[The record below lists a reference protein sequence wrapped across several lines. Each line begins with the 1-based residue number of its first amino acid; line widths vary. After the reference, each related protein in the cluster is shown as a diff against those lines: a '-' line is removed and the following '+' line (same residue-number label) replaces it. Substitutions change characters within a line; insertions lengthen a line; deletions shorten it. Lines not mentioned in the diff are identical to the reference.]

1 MFKIIAAVG
10 KKMELGKDNHLV
22 FHLKADMDFFKETTM
37 GRTVVMGSKTFESIG
52 KPLEDRINYVVTHD
66 PSTLPD
72 TVIPIDDVEKF
83 INENKDTDELI
94 YIIGGASIYEIFI
107 PYSKEIILTEINAD
121 AEADTFFPDFDRDK
135 YIWQVL
141 KTGIEDD
148 IKYRMMKYTKK

>member
-22 FHLKADMDFFKETTM
+22 FHLKADMDFFKEMTM

-72 TVIPIDDVEKF
+72 TVIPIDDIEKF
-83 INENKDTDELI
+83 INENKDADELI

-107 PYSKEIILTEINAD
+107 PYAKEIILTEINAD

>member
-22 FHLKADMDFFKETTM
+22 FHLKADMDFFKDTTM

-72 TVIPIDDVEKF
+72 TVIPIDDIEKF
-83 INENKDTDELI
+83 INENKDADELI

-107 PYSKEIILTEINAD
+107 PYAKEIILTEINAD